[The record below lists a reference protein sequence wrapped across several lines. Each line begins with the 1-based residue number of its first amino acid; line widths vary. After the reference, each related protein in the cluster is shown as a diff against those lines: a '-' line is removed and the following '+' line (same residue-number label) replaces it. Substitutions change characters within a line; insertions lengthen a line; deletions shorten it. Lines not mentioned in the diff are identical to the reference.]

1 MDEEDGRS
9 AGKGI
14 QVSKKAMRSIDSLS
28 KNLSKTFCFK
38 ATSSIVLFR
47 FSWRFSRCTMY
58 YTCKKS
64 SYYGGI
70 NIYPDNLLKLSIF
83 PSKLALNL

>member
-14 QVSKKAMRSIDSLS
+14 QVSKKAMRSIDFLS

-38 ATSSIVLFR
+38 ATSILLYYFVFRGVLAMYDVLHMQKIKLLVASI
-47 FSWRFSRCTMY
+47 
-58 YTCKKS
+58 
-64 SYYGGI
+64 
-70 NIYPDNLLKLSIF
+70 SIQTI
-83 PSKLALNL
+83 S

>member
-14 QVSKKAMRSIDSLS
+14 QVSKKAMRSIDFLS

-38 ATSSIVLFR
+38 ATYSIVLFR
-47 FSWRFSRCTMY
+47 FSWGSRDVRCT
-58 YTCKKS
+58 THAKNQVI
-64 SYYGGI
+64 GGI

>member
-64 SYYGGI
+64 SYWWHQY
-70 NIYPDNLLKLSIF
+70 LSRQS
-83 PSKLALNL
+83 PKTVHLSK